1 MSPMLLLR
9 SLVVILFGALASL
22 SAARAEIMISPLRQ
36 VLTPATGSVV
46 YDVSNPSDR
55 IVSGRVSWRDLTAQT
70 DGYRPATPEERTGIS
85 AAPFL
90 TVEPAS
96 FRLEPGARTQIVIR
110 LRNVSLPAGER
121 RSHLMIE
128 TDAVRTP
135 LIRASSGLEVDIKM
149 GVSTPVILRDG
160 PVLRGRQPDISFGRS
175 RLLRD
180 HGGGLELETHLVRN
194 GSFSSFGALQVEF
207 VEAGAHAATPDILA
221 RLDNV
226 AVHADA
232 AERLITMAL
241 TRASLPAGTLTIRY
255 TGAGEYAGHPFASKS
270 FEVDAPD

>member
-1 MSPMLLLR
+1 MAPLR
-9 SLVVILFGALASL
+9 SIAVILACVLAALGV
-22 SAARAEIMISPLRQ
+22 ARAEIMISPLRQ
-36 VLTPATGSVV
+36 VLTPETGSVV

-55 IVSGRVSWRDLTAQT
+55 IVSGRVSWRDLSAQT
-70 DGYRPATPEERTGIS
+70 DGYRTATPEERTGLS

-90 TVEPAS
+90 SVEPAS

-110 LRNVSLPAGER
+110 LRNASLPAGER
-121 RSHLMIE
+121 RSHLLIE

-160 PVLRGRQPDISFGRS
+160 PVSKARRPDISFGRS

-180 HGGGLELETHLVRN
+180 QDGGLELETHLVRE
-194 GSFSSFGALQVEF
+194 GAFSSFGALQVEF
-207 VEAGAHAATPDILA
+207 VAAGAQAAKPDILA

-232 AERLITMAL
+232 AERRITMAL

-255 TGAGEYAGHPFASKS
+255 DGAGEYAGHPFASKS
-270 FEVDAPD
+270 FEIDAPD